1 MPDKEEIGKIAAF
14 LETHREE
21 IVEKWTEKKSVAYI
35 LRKYGIPTEFFMQR
49 FAQGIVTYFVE
60 ILRYEKPVGHC
71 PSMNRFVDLMYEK
84 DVKIHEIF
92 ILCMGLRQALLHI
105 LDRFGE
111 SAARRKIFLEML
123 SEIFNKN
130 LAGVLEYFE
139 KRLLEE
145 RVVKEAAERLGLH
158 IHRLQ
163 TILDLQEN
171 AIFKFDRDSVYLANR
186 SFYRLVG
193 VADREAFGTKYPEI
207 WDFVDSADRHGDLLA
222 EGRYEEWIDRLVD
235 ESGGECDISIFDHAR
250 SRNVTMHMK
259 IKEMPGSQRGEYVVV
274 LQDVTEQKEALESLN
289 HMVYTDALTQVPN
302 RRRFDEV
309 LAEALDACGKRGKP
323 FYLLIVDIHNL
334 VEINER
340 FGRDAGDEILESFA
354 KKMDE
359 KLKGRAFFG
368 RIDGDRFGIVAENL
382 SLKGAREY
390 AKEVLS
396 ILHTLHVGEKDFA
409 KGNVAIVSCQKED
422 DAFTM
427 LKRAATL
434 ISGIKEEGGNAFADD
449 TDLLEEQRRTGELVT
464 DFLDRCLTYEKEG
477 KTVEV
482 VNFYQEVPIQSQ
494 GKIVKVTD
502 DTLYVTLR
510 KIALHALHPDSEI
523 FLKMRGF
530 PNVSGRVVF
539 MDKERAIVGISGMAP
554 AKNLLLES
562 RYIHVRLEPTIEA
575 ILIQGKMRIPVEIG
589 SLSLDTLSVRTPYLY
604 DLKKGEE
611 IVLETRLRWDEKDE
625 KVSLKGMVK
634 EIERRGASLH
644 LLTVSFDASEIA
656 DDIVT
661 PFIAHRQLEIIKELK
676 ESVL

>member
-1 MPDKEEIGKIAAF
+1 MPDREQIEKIALF
-14 LETHREE
+14 LETHGKNILEQWTARKNIVYILQRHHISIELFIESFGEE
-21 IVEKWTEKKSVAYI
+21 VVAYFI
-35 LRKYGIPTEFFMQR
+35 
-49 FAQGIVTYFVE
+49 E
-60 ILRYEKPVGHC
+60 ILRYEKPVGEC
-71 PSMNRFVDLMYEK
+71 PAMYRFVDLMYERK
-84 DVKIHEIF
+84 VKAHEVFTI
-92 ILCMGLRQALLHI
+92 CMGFRHALFHVFGAFTASASEKKFLFEI
-105 LDRFGE
+105 LSQLFD
-111 SAARRKIFLEML
+111 
-123 SEIFNKN
+123 KN
-130 LAGVLEYFE
+130 LASVLEYFE
-139 KRLLEE
+139 KRMLEE
-145 RVVKEAAERLGLH
+145 RVAAEASEHLAMH
-158 IHRLQ
+158 IRRLQ

-171 AIFKFDRDSVYLANR
+171 AIFKFNRKSIYLANR

-193 VADREAFGTKYPEI
+193 VSNRSEFEKRFPDIWSFVESVDRY
-207 WDFVDSADRHGDLLA
+207 GDLFD
-222 EGRYEEWIDRLVD
+222 EEKYDDWVENLLKD
-235 ESGGECDISIFDHAR
+235 GGVCDIRLQNNASAGP
-250 SRNVTMHMK
+250 VTMRMK
-259 IKEMPGSQRGEYVVV
+259 IQPMPGNGPREFVAV
-274 LQDVTEQKEALESLN
+274 LEDITAQKEALESLN
-289 HMVYTDALTQVPN
+289 RMVYTDALTQVPN

-309 LAEALDACGKRGKP
+309 MGEALADCKRLEKP
-323 FYLLIVDIHNL
+323 FYLLVVDIHNL

-340 FGRDAGDEILESFA
+340 FGRDMGDGLLKSFA

-359 KLKGRAFFG
+359 KLAGRAFFG
-368 RIDGDRFGIVAENL
+368 RIDGDRFGIVAQNL
-382 SLKGAREY
+382 SLQGAREY

-396 ILHTLHVGEKDFA
+396 TLHSLQVGEKEFA

-422 DAFTM
+422 DASTM

-434 ISGIKEEGGNAFADD
+434 ITGIKEEGGNAFADD
-449 TDLLEEQRRTGELVT
+449 TDLLEEQRQTGELVA
-464 DFLDRCLTYEKEG
+464 DFLDRCLVYGKEG

-523 FLKMRGF
+523 FLKTQGF
-530 PNVSGRVVF
+530 PSLSGRVVL
-539 MDKERAIVGISGMAP
+539 MDKERMIVGISGMAP
-554 AKNLLLES
+554 AKNPLLES

-575 ILIQGKMRIPVEIG
+575 ILIKGKMRIPVEIG

-611 IVLETRLRWDEKDE
+611 ITLETRLRWDERDE
-625 KVSLKGMVK
+625 KVSLKGTVK
-634 EIERRGASLH
+634 EIESRGASHH